1 MTFPKEKESQEPLT
15 QQLRVLQKAA
25 YEFIDIKK
33 RDRVSW
39 HSIEY
44 IYSYYTKYLW
54 GRNHEYDFEGEI
66 LDYLNR
72 QGEATTRMLLQRLR
86 AEMLK
91 IITSIVNGM
100 NFMTRTLSKICL
112 NWLIC
117 QAKQTLSAIVPEP
130 LCT

>member
-54 GRNHEYDFEGEI
+54 GRNHKYDFEGEL
-66 LDYLNR
+66 LDYL
-72 QGEATTRMLLQRLR
+72 
-86 AEMLK
+86 K
-91 IITSIVNGM
+91 ITAHPSILTKFLMKVHIIPPSLPDV
-100 NFMTRTLSKICL
+100 FDSSSHFI
-112 NWLIC
+112 
-117 QAKQTLSAIVPEP
+117 
-130 LCT
+130 

>member
-1 MTFPKEKESQEPLT
+1 MTFPKEKESLEPLT

-33 RDRVSW
+33 QDRVSW

-54 GRNHEYDFEGEI
+54 RRNHEYDFEGEI

-91 IITSIVNGM
+91 IIT
-100 NFMTRTLSKICL
+100 FYSKW
-112 NWLIC
+112 NEFYD
-117 QAKQTLSAIVPEP
+117 S
-130 LCT
+130 